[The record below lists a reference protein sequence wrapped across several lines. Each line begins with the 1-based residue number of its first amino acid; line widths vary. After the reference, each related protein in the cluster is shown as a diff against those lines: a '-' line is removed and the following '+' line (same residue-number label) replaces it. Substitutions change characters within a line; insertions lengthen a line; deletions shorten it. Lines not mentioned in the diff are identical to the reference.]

1 MYDIDRIVTIIKP
14 KQPML
19 DWINNHPH
27 AEGTTHTLDEIRH
40 DCTALLIP
48 ILENEEE
55 ATALIAGIYEGIFDN
70 ELASWYLDET
80 TWPEHR
86 TFEMFQA
93 WFDLEFHS
101 LVFDLLSDDDED
113 AATDTSL
120 LQ

>member
-19 DWINNHPH
+19 DWLIEQ
-27 AEGTTHTLDEIRH
+27 ADMEQGLTLDELRK

-48 ILENEEE
+48 ICDDEEQ
-55 ATALIAGIYEGIFDN
+55 ATQFIADIFGGLFTN
-70 ELASWYLDET
+70 ELASWNTDET
-80 TWPEHR
+80 SWPEHR
-86 TFEMFQA
+86 TLEMFFE

-101 LVFDLLSDDDED
+101 LVFDLVPEEDEESVED
-113 AATDTSL
+113 ITL